1 MFSFNS
7 TPGLFPQSASP
18 FSLHAHTGGN
28 GGSFCGASITTMS
41 SQPPAT
47 TAGEIAQ
54 DEAGTFSDKVQDRI
68 SANAADCCLVTADGT
83 KYPVHKAKLREQ
95 SKVLRQVIADIA

>member
-1 MFSFNS
+1 MFSFHS
-7 TPGLFPQSASP
+7 TPRLFPQSASP

-41 SQPPAT
+41 SQPA

-68 SANAADCCLVTADGT
+68 SANAADCCLVSANGT
-83 KYPVHKAKLREQ
+83 RYPVHKAKLREQ
-95 SKVLRQVIADIA
+95 SKVLRQVIIADTA